1 MQCCCFMLSSVEIL
15 ILSAIQGISEF
26 LPVSS
31 VAHLV
36 LVSKY
41 YAFTNQ
47 NLLID
52 ICLHLGSLIAI
63 IVYFR
68 NDLFHFIKNK
78 SFLIK
83 IIAGT
88 IPIIPV
94 GYILYQTG
102 LIDQL
107 RNLEVIGWMSLIFAI
122 LLYVSDK
129 SKVTKKIDTNFTNK
143 SAVFIGLFQVLALIP
158 GVSRSGITIT
168 SGRMLGFNRFDST
181 KISFFLSI
189 PTLIAASFIGIY
201 NIYRE
206 GSTELN
212 FLAITATIFSFIF
225 SYITIT
231 IFFNYVKKNDGKIG
245 TKTRGIDMNLHNAC
259 NLRCKYCFTNSPK
272 GDHVK
277 EYLSPKVIGDLADQA
292 DELGYFEFDLQGGE
306 LLLRPDLLF
315 ETLEAIRPE
324 RFYLYLTTNGYY
336 LDKKMAKKLLFL
348 FEEMNKLGTTVLIA
362 THNEDLVKKT
372 KHPIIKLHNGRA
384 KYN

>member
-1 MQCCCFMLSSVEIL
+1 MLSSVEIL

-26 LPVSS
+26 LPISS

-83 IIAGT
+83 ILVGT

-94 GYILYQTG
+94 GYILYQTK

-107 RNLEVIGWMSLIFAI
+107 RNLEVIGWMSLIFGI
-122 LLYVSDK
+122 LLYISDK
-129 SKVTKKIDTNFTNK
+129 SKVTKKIDTEFTNK

-181 KISFFLSI
+181 KISYFLSI
-189 PTLIAASFIGIY
+189 PTLAAASIIGIY
-201 NIYRE
+201 NIHRE

-212 FLAITATIFSFIF
+212 FLAIIAVIFSFIF
-225 SYITIT
+225 SYITIAVFINFIKKFSLN
-231 IFFNYVKKNDGKIG
+231 IFIIYRIILSLLILGV
-245 TKTRGIDMNLHNAC
+245 
-259 NLRCKYCFTNSPK
+259 
-272 GDHVK
+272 V
-277 EYLSPKVIGDLADQA
+277 YL
-292 DELGYFEFDLQGGE
+292 
-306 LLLRPDLLF
+306 
-315 ETLEAIRPE
+315 
-324 RFYLYLTTNGYY
+324 
-336 LDKKMAKKLLFL
+336 
-348 FEEMNKLGTTVLIA
+348 
-362 THNEDLVKKT
+362 
-372 KHPIIKLHNGRA
+372 
-384 KYN
+384 